1 MTTEAKV
8 GAFVLGCFAVLAFTV
23 IYLLNAQYSGGTVHY
38 RTYLRYAGGLEPGA
52 SVLYGGM
59 NVGKVTAVRPWA
71 ADPTRIEILL
81 EVKKDTPLNEKSVA
95 KLGFVSVM
103 NSAALSITT
112 GTIDAKRLPPDSTIA
127 SQEAASLDEIA
138 GKLATVADSAN
149 TLITQAQG
157 ELNDISG
164 NMNHLLANLD
174 TMTGP
179 RNQKKVQAI
188 LDNIDRLVA
197 DERPKI
203 ERLTDQL
210 ARVSEHADDTIQ
222 NVNGTVTDLRAPMRK
237 DLAELQ
243 TTLEEAKG
251 LLQSMQIIVRA
262 NDYKIDDTVENL
274 REATDNLNQFTNSL
288 KQRPWSLVRS
298 ETTRGPPGS
307 EISAGREENR
317 HEKTSKRACI
327 DVGDLTRP
335 DRLRQEVRYPA
346 YYTLNLPA
354 PPDPP
359 APENVRTS
367 IAVREFQS
375 PGYLRQGPIVYRTTP
390 EEIGFYEYH
399 RWAADPRTLVTSAV
413 IDHLRASGQFS
424 MVSMYNGR
432 PNNDYI
438 FSGKLEKLEEVDYQA
453 GVKVEVAM
461 SAQITRVATG
471 ATVWSNAVSETG
483 PVSQRNVPGVVSEM
497 NRTVELAINKLL
509 STVPA
514 PLGSER

>member
-23 IYLLNAQYSGGTVHY
+23 IYLLNAQYSGGTEHY

-81 EVKKDTPLNEKSVA
+81 EVKKGTPLNEKSVA

-112 GTIDAKRLPPDSTIA
+112 GTIEAKRLAPESTIA

-149 TLITQAQG
+149 RLITQAQG

-179 RNQKKVQAI
+179 GNQKKVQAI
-188 LDNIDRLVA
+188 LDNVDRLIA

-203 ERLTDQL
+203 DRLTDQL
-210 ARVSEHADDTIQ
+210 SRVSEHADDTIQ
-222 NVNGTVTDLRAPMRK
+222 NVNGTVTDLRDPMRK
-237 DLAELQ
+237 DVLELK
-243 TTLEEAKG
+243 TTLEQAQG

-288 KQRPWSLVRS
+288 KQRPWSLIR
-298 ETTRGPPGS
+298 TKQPG
-307 EISAGREENR
+307 
-317 HEKTSKRACI
+317 
-327 DVGDLTRP
+327 
-335 DRLRQEVRYPA
+335 DRQ
-346 YYTLNLPA
+346 
-354 PPDPP
+354 
-359 APENVRTS
+359 
-367 IAVREFQS
+367 
-375 PGYLRQGPIVYRTTP
+375 
-390 EEIGFYEYH
+390 
-399 RWAADPRTLVTSAV
+399 
-413 IDHLRASGQFS
+413 
-424 MVSMYNGR
+424 
-432 PNNDYI
+432 
-438 FSGKLEKLEEVDYQA
+438 
-453 GVKVEVAM
+453 
-461 SAQITRVATG
+461 
-471 ATVWSNAVSETG
+471 
-483 PVSQRNVPGVVSEM
+483 VP
-497 NRTVELAINKLL
+497 K
-509 STVPA
+509 
-514 PLGSER
+514 

>member
-8 GAFVLGCFAVLAFTV
+8 GAFVLSCFAVLAFTV
-23 IYLLNAQYSGGTVHY
+23 IYLLNAQYSGGTVQY
-38 RTYLRYAGGLEPGA
+38 RTYLRYAGGIAPGA

-59 NVGKVTAVRPWA
+59 NVGKVTAVRPWT

-149 TLITQAQG
+149 MLITQAQG

-164 NMNHLLANLD
+164 NVNHLLANLD

-188 LDNIDRLVA
+188 LDNIDRVVA
-197 DERPKI
+197 DARPKI

-210 ARVSEHADDTIQ
+210 TRVTDHADETIQ
-222 NVNGTVTDLRAPMRK
+222 NVNGTVTVLRDPMRK

-243 TTLEEAKG
+243 STLEEARG
-251 LLQSMQIIVRA
+251 LLQSMQVVVRA

-288 KQRPWSLVRS
+288 KQRPWSLVRVKQP
-298 ETTRGPPGS
+298 E
-307 EISAGREENR
+307 
-317 HEKTSKRACI
+317 
-327 DVGDLTRP
+327 
-335 DRLRQEVRYPA
+335 DRQ
-346 YYTLNLPA
+346 
-354 PPDPP
+354 
-359 APENVRTS
+359 
-367 IAVREFQS
+367 
-375 PGYLRQGPIVYRTTP
+375 
-390 EEIGFYEYH
+390 
-399 RWAADPRTLVTSAV
+399 
-413 IDHLRASGQFS
+413 
-424 MVSMYNGR
+424 
-432 PNNDYI
+432 
-438 FSGKLEKLEEVDYQA
+438 
-453 GVKVEVAM
+453 
-461 SAQITRVATG
+461 
-471 ATVWSNAVSETG
+471 
-483 PVSQRNVPGVVSEM
+483 VP
-497 NRTVELAINKLL
+497 K
-509 STVPA
+509 
-514 PLGSER
+514 